1 MHRVRIVEEKGLQR
15 SHDDVVA
22 AAAAAAM
29 GETGGR
35 FNRPSKREKMTGLK
49 KYFFF

>member
-22 AAAAAAM
+22 AAAATAM
-29 GETGGR
+29 GEAGGR
-35 FNRPSKREKMTGLK
+35 SKQT
-49 KYFFF
+49 